1 MEIVLANKLN
11 KKYIKNGIVGVY
23 GDLLDLINDGC
34 DVDGIYYEDEYTVK
48 RFLNGFKLNT
58 KRMNSVLNYLNISN
72 SILNIKLK
80 DLSKLDLKYVLLAY
94 ALINKYNT
102 LIFDY
107 FDVGL
112 TSKEQKE
119 LLKTIK
125 KLSDNDVR
133 VIIITNNLVFLS
145 KIIDYIFIYKEKLV
159 YEGKLKDLFKNDI
172 DLDEI
177 SIVRFISL
185 ANKKKAKLEY
195 TLDSK
200 ELMKDIYRSVV

>member
-23 GDLLDLINDGC
+23 GDLIDLINDGC
-34 DVDGIYYEDEYTVK
+34 DVDGIYYEDEFTVK

-58 KRMNSVLNYLNISN
+58 KRMNSILNYLNISN

-145 KIIDYIFIYKEKLV
+145 KIVDYIFIYKEKLV
-159 YEGKLKDLFKNDI
+159 YEGKLKDLFKSDI

-177 SIVRFISL
+177 SIVRFVSL
-185 ANKKKAKLEY
+185 ANKKNAKLEY

>member
-23 GDLLDLINDGC
+23 GDLIDLINDGC

-94 ALINKYNT
+94 ALINKYNI

-107 FDVGL
+107 FDIGL
-112 TSKEQKE
+112 TAKEQKE
-119 LLKTIK
+119 LIKLIK
-125 KLSDNDVR
+125 KLSENDVK
-133 VIIITNNLVFLS
+133 VILVTNNLVFLS
-145 KIIDYIFIYKEKLV
+145 KIVDYIFVYKEDEY
-159 YEGKLKDLFKNDI
+159 YEGKLKDLFKSDI
-172 DLDEI
+172 NLDEV
-177 SIVRFISL
+177 SIVRFVSL